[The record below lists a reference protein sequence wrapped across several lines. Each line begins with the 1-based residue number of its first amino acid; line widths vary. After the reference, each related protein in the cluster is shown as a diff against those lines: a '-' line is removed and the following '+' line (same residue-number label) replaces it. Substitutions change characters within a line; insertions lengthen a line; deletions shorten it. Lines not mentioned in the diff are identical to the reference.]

1 MGIETYMERA
11 LHAELKKHYEPDE
24 SFHEIKYKGSV
35 ADIKN
40 DRGIIEIQTA
50 SFGRL
55 RQKILKFTEDT
66 DTTVVYPAI
75 RSKKIVWIDPQT
87 GEASK
92 PRLSPRRGSFYD
104 IFRELVYVSR
114 LIGLE
119 NLHFRVIL
127 VDVEE
132 HRLKNGWSSDGKKGS
147 ERLERLP
154 CSFADELILDTVDDF
169 RFFIPDELAGGF
181 TVKQLAKTAKIRQR
195 LAEKTVFVLK
205 TMGIIEQT
213 GKDGRAYIYS
223 EVR

>member
-1 MGIETYMERA
+1 MGIETYMERT
-11 LHAELKKHYEPDE
+11 LHAELKKYYEPDE

-40 DRGIIEIQTA
+40 DRGIIEIQTG
-50 SFGRL
+50 SFGKL
-55 RQKILKFTEDT
+55 RSKILKFTEDT

-75 RSKKIVWIDPQT
+75 RSKKIIWIDPLS

-104 IFRELVYVSR
+104 VFRELVYVSR

-119 NLHFRVIL
+119 NLHFRVIM

-132 HRLKNGWSSDGKKGS
+132 HRLKNGWGNGGKRGS

-154 CSFADELILDTVDDF
+154 CSFADELILDSVSDF
-169 RFFIPDELAGGF
+169 FVFIPDGLEESF
-181 TVKQLAKTAKIRQR
+181 TVKQFAKAAGIKQR
-195 LAEKTVFVLK
+195 LAEKTVYVLK
-205 TMGIIEQT
+205 TVGIIEQS
-213 GKDGRAYIYS
+213 GKDGRAYTYS
-223 EVR
+223 VVR